1 MVHIIQFEIPGQPVA
16 QGRPRASTRGG
27 HVRMYDPPKSK
38 QYKQLVRSAAI
49 PYAPKE
55 PLEGP
60 LEVRMIFY
68 RQNLKSF
75 TKKQTQE
82 AADGICRPTTKPD
95 TSNYIKGIED
105 ALNGLMW
112 KDDSQIVTLVAE
124 KYYSDDPRVF
134 VEIVE
139 L

>member
-1 MVHIIQFEIPGQPVA
+1 MQIIQFEIPGQPVA

-27 HVRMYDPPKSK
+27 FVKMYDPPESK
-38 QYKQLVRSAAI
+38 RYKQHVRSAAI

-60 LEVRMIFY
+60 LEVRMTFY
-68 RQNLKSF
+68 RRTLKSF
-75 TKKQTQE
+75 TKKEERE
-82 AADGICRPTTKPD
+82 AADGILRPTTRPD
-95 TSNYIKGIED
+95 SSNYIKGVED

-112 KDDSQIVTLVAE
+112 KDDSQIVTLIAE
-124 KYYSDDPRVF
+124 KYYSDEPRVF
-134 VEIVE
+134 VEIIE